1 MPVRARR
8 ARGRGVRRVGNTDLR
23 EETRTLQALLEAM
36 EVGRQQEH
44 EAGDISEPE
53 EEVEEETTSP
63 C

>member
-1 MPVRARR
+1 MHVRARR
-8 ARGRGVRRVGNTDLR
+8 ARGRGVRRVGNADLR
-23 EETRTLQALLEAM
+23 EETGRLQALLEAM